1 MEEVTMKLFLRLSL
15 AAAAISAVGSSAS
28 ACTGGACANGLAY
41 EAYGEA
47 AAGASPVLAVFVHG
61 DVSSGGPADYMYAT
75 ARSFAAGRKGVVA
88 IALLRPGYYDRA
100 GKQSGGSDNGR
111 RDTFY
116 ASNNRMVAGAIAELK
131 QKYKA
136 RRVVAL
142 GHSGGAGAIGVI
154 AGNNPGLIDGMVLV
168 SCPCDVP
175 RWMATRNGTNRSMSS
190 QSPVDYIS
198 GLPRGLPIVAV
209 TGQDDDNTRPL
220 LATEYVDK
228 AKAAGMRATA
238 RIVPGGHGFTGISG
252 TAVGALANMVR

>member
-1 MEEVTMKLFLRLSL
+1 
-15 AAAAISAVGSSAS
+15 
-28 ACTGGACANGLAY
+28 
-41 EAYGEA
+41 
-47 AAGASPVLAVFVHG
+47 
-61 DVSSGGPADYMYAT
+61 MYAT

-88 IALLRPGYYDRA
+88 VALLRPGYYDRS

-116 ASNNRMVAGAIAELK
+116 ATNNRMVAGAIAELK

-142 GHSGGAGAIGVI
+142 GHSGGAGAIGVA
-154 AGNNPGLIDGMVLV
+154 AGSNQGLIDGMVLV

-175 RWMATRNGTNRSMSS
+175 RWMATRNGANRAMSS

-198 GLPRGLPIVAV
+198 GLPRGMPIVAV
-209 TGQDDDNTRPL
+209 TGNDDDNTRPL

-238 RIVPGGHGFTGISG
+238 RIVPGGHGFNGISG
-252 TAVGALANMVR
+252 AAVGALAGMAR